1 MHDASP
7 EGVKLANATPDPSKF
22 AQTPHP
28 ETVVGEKSPEVLAPV
43 LVSRVHRN
51 SPPAAVIPQ
60 SDVRQQNRKLT
71 KAQKRQKRKG
81 QKMEGQAIQ
90 ASLEARP
97 ESGGREMAAPQTEI
111 VPPRAPPLPPTIVRS
126 PRNVPSNEL
135 ASSTSEQTGSLSSGQ
150 STPGMVTKSSL
161 PLTNDPTKHC
171 RQGALAMKAGF
182 ITQGVSCMPSV
193 SLTFIRKLSSGRRI
207 LST

>member
-7 EGVKLANATPDPSKF
+7 EGVKLANTSPDPSKF
-22 AQTPHP
+22 AQIPQP
-28 ETVVGEKSPEVLAPV
+28 ETVVSEKPPDVSVPV
-43 LVSRVHRN
+43 LVSHEHRKP
-51 SPPAAVIPQ
+51 PPAAVIPQ

-71 KAQKRQKRKG
+71 KAQKRYQKRKG

-111 VPPRAPPLPPTIVRS
+111 VPPRAPPLPPTTVRS

-161 PLTNDPTKHC
+161 PLTNDPTRNC
-171 RQGALAMKAGF
+171 RQGALAMKAGLV
-182 ITQGVSCMPSV
+182 TQGVSCMPSV
-193 SLTFIRKLSSGRRI
+193 
-207 LST
+207 

>member
-7 EGVKLANATPDPSKF
+7 EGVKLANATPEPSKF

-43 LVSRVHRN
+43 LVSHVHRN

-71 KAQKRQKRKG
+71 KAQKRYQKRKG

-97 ESGGREMAAPQTEI
+97 ESGGREMAAPQAEI

-182 ITQGVSCMPSV
+182 VTQGVSCMPSV
-193 SLTFIRKLSSGRRI
+193 
-207 LST
+207 